1 MEDEQQIE
9 SVDDRNPGEVLHIRF
24 QKNPNQKL
32 KYLEAEPKILG
43 VTQIVFAVFFTFTV
57 VVFYVNGMNGMF
69 MYTDMAFVTGGI
81 ASMIII
87 IAGSL
92 AIAAQNLH
100 IPILK
105 ACLGMQVVACTASVI
120 ALFMHLSIFTAIHHC
135 WVHEIESSQKTT
147 CNNLSTG
154 FENYLGLQKLVM
166 AVQIVLSAT
175 LAAYCCKVIQCCS
188 PASGVPVITVNG
200 PPDPQ

>member
-1 MEDEQQIE
+1 MEDEPQIE
-9 SVDDRNPGEVLHIRF
+9 SAEDRNPGEVLHIRF

-43 VTQIVFAVFFTFTV
+43 VTQIAFAVFFTFMV
-57 VVFYVNGMNGMF
+57 VVFYVNGMA
-69 MYTDMAFVTGGI
+69 MYTDVDMVTGGT

-100 IPILK
+100 LPTIK

-120 ALFMHLSIFTAIHHC
+120 SIFLHLIVFPSIYHC
-135 WVHEIESSQKTT
+135 WVHDVESSQKTT

-154 FENYLGLQKLVM
+154 FGNYLGLQKLVM
-166 AVQIVLSAT
+166 AVQIALSAT

-188 PASGVPVITVNG
+188 PVSSVPVITVNG

>member
-1 MEDEQQIE
+1 MEDEPQIE
-9 SVDDRNPGEVLHIRF
+9 SGEDQIPGEVLHISF

-43 VTQIVFAVFFTFTV
+43 VTQIALAVFFTFMV
-57 VVFYVNGMNGMF
+57 VLLYVNGMAMG
-69 MYTDMAFVTGGI
+69 TEVSVVTGSA

-100 IPILK
+100 LPTLK
-105 ACLGMQVVACTASVI
+105 VCLGMQVVACTASVI
-120 ALFMHLSIFTAIHHC
+120 STFLLLSTFPAIFYC
-135 WVHEIESSQKTT
+135 WVQEVESSQKRT
-147 CNNLSTG
+147 CRSLG
-154 FENYLGLQKLVM
+154 IGIGNYLGLQKLVM
-166 AVQIVLSAT
+166 AVQIALSAT

-188 PASGVPVITVNG
+188 PASSVPIITVNG
-200 PPDPQ
+200 PPDSQ